1 MQVVCKGFTLRQ
13 VDDKYIIESGLQ
25 TFAPTRINGNMNT
38 GVIEQRHKT
47 ITFYIT
53 PQKIVVC
60 TGLQIFLLTSRS
72 QYTAKPH
79 VALRKMIERGKV
91 KSLSEL
97 CGAMEG
103 HTVMVGYKK
112 EWI

>member
-1 MQVVCKGFTLRQ
+1 MKG
-13 VDDKYIIESGLQ
+13 
-25 TFAPTRINGNMNT
+25 
-38 GVIEQRHKT
+38 GVIEQRYKT

-53 PQKIVVC
+53 PQKIAVS
-60 TGLQIFLLTSRS
+60 TGLQVFILTTKN

-79 VALRKMIERGKV
+79 AALREQIELGEI

-97 CGAMEG
+97 CTAMEG
-103 HTVMVGYKK
+103 HTVMIGYRK

>member
-1 MQVVCKGFTLRQ
+1 MNVGF
-13 VDDKYIIESGLQ
+13 
-25 TFAPTRINGNMNT
+25 
-38 GVIEQRHKT
+38 IEQRYKT

-53 PQKIVVC
+53 PQKIAVC
-60 TGLQIFLLTSRS
+60 TGLQVFLLKSKS

-79 VALRKMIERGKV
+79 VALRKMIESGEV

-97 CGAMEG
+97 CSAMEG
-103 HTVMVGYKK
+103 HTVMVRYRK

>member
-1 MQVVCKGFTLRQ
+1 M
-13 VDDKYIIESGLQ
+13 
-25 TFAPTRINGNMNT
+25 NG
-38 GVIEQRHKT
+38 GVIEQRYKT

-53 PQKIVVC
+53 PSKIVLC
-60 TGLQIFLLTSRS
+60 TGSQVFLLKSSS

-79 VALRKMIERGKV
+79 VGLRKMIECGKV

-103 HTVMVGYKK
+103 HTVMVGYRK

>member
-1 MQVVCKGFTLRQ
+1 M
-13 VDDKYIIESGLQ
+13 
-25 TFAPTRINGNMNT
+25 NG
-38 GVIEQRHKT
+38 GVIEQRYKT

-53 PQKIVVC
+53 PQKIAVC
-60 TGLQIFLLTSRS
+60 TGFQVFLLTSKS

-79 VALRKMIERGKV
+79 VALRKLIECGKV

-97 CGAMEG
+97 CCAMEG
-103 HTVMVGYKK
+103 HTVMVGYRK

>member
-1 MQVVCKGFTLRQ
+1 M
-13 VDDKYIIESGLQ
+13 
-25 TFAPTRINGNMNT
+25 NG
-38 GVIEQRHKT
+38 GVIEQRYET

-53 PQKIVVC
+53 PKKIAVC
-60 TGLQIFLLTSRS
+60 TGMQVFLLRSRS

-79 VALRKMIERGKV
+79 SELRKMIECGEV

-97 CGAMEG
+97 CGALEG
-103 HTVMVGYKK
+103 HTVMVGYRK

>member
-1 MQVVCKGFTLRQ
+1 MNGGVV
-13 VDDKYIIESGLQ
+13 
-25 TFAPTRINGNMNT
+25 
-38 GVIEQRHKT
+38 EQRYKS

-53 PQKIVVC
+53 PQKIAVG
-60 TGLQIFLLTSRS
+60 TGLQVFLLTARS
-72 QYTAKPH
+72 QYTVKPH
-79 VALRKMIERGKV
+79 VALRKQIECGKV

-103 HTVMVGYKK
+103 HTVMVRYKK

>member
-1 MQVVCKGFTLRQ
+1 M
-13 VDDKYIIESGLQ
+13 
-25 TFAPTRINGNMNT
+25 NG
-38 GVIEQRHKT
+38 GVIEQKQQD

-53 PQKIVVC
+53 PSKIAVS
-60 TGLQIFLLTSRS
+60 TGMQVFILKSRS
-72 QYTAKPH
+72 QYTVKPH
-79 VALRKMIERGKV
+79 VALREQIELGEI

-97 CGAMEG
+97 SSAMEA

>member
-1 MQVVCKGFTLRQ
+1 M
-13 VDDKYIIESGLQ
+13 
-25 TFAPTRINGNMNT
+25 NG
-38 GVIEQRHKT
+38 GVIEQRYKT

-53 PQKIVVC
+53 PQKIAVC
-60 TGLQIFLLTSRS
+60 TSMQVFLLKSRN
-72 QYTAKPH
+72 QYTVKPH
-79 VALRKMIERGKV
+79 GALRKLIECGKV

>member
-1 MQVVCKGFTLRQ
+1 MTG
-13 VDDKYIIESGLQ
+13 
-25 TFAPTRINGNMNT
+25 
-38 GVIEQRHKT
+38 GVIEQKQQD

-53 PQKIVVC
+53 PQKIAVC
-60 TGLQIFLLTSRS
+60 TSMQVFLLTSRS
-72 QYTAKPH
+72 QYTVKPH
-79 VALRKMIERGKV
+79 AALREKIELGEI

-97 CGAMEG
+97 SSAMEG